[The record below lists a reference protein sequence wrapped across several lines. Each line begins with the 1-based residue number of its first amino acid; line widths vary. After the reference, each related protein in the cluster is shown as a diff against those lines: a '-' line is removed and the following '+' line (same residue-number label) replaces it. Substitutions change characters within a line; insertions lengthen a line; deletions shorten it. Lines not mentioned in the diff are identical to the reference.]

1 MSFYDRMRAQKMA
14 GRNELLSSQ
23 GDVNQQ
29 TRFVERQE
37 EGQLSF
43 YQKLKKQKEEQKARN
58 NQPYATYQSE
68 FPEPL

>member
-1 MSFYDRMRAQKMA
+1 MG
-14 GRNELLSSQ
+14 GRTELLSGQ

-29 TRFVERQE
+29 TRFGQKQE

-43 YQKLKKQKEEQKARN
+43 YQKLKKQKLEESARK
-58 NQPYATYQSE
+58 NQPNATYQSE